1 MSDVEISSLTYR
13 ELNVDI
19 FSIFLKSIYVYIAF
33 TVILHIISPGKA
45 LGEMVIKLPVVGTRL

>member
-19 FSIFLKSIYVYIAF
+19 FSIFFKKAF
-33 TVILHIISPGKA
+33 MFV
-45 LGEMVIKLPVVGTRL
+45 LPLL